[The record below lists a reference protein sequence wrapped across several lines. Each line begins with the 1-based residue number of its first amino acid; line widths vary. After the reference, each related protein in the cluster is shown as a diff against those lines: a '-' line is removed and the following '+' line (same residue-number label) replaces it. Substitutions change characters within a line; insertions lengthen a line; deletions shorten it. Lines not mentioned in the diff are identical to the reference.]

1 MRGETTIRQA
11 TICRETKETQI
22 ALYLNLEG
30 GERKIETGIG
40 FFDHMLNS
48 FAVHGGF
55 GLILKCTGDL
65 EVDGHHTVEDVGIA
79 LGQALARI
87 LGDHAGIARF
97 GSSYVPMDEALGF
110 CALDISGRPYLVYD
124 APMPQPMCGQYDTC
138 LTVEFMRAFATHVG
152 ITLHLKSM
160 YGDNAHHITE
170 ALYKALARAL
180 RQAVT
185 ETGGEVLSAKGVL

>member
-40 FFDHMLNS
+40 FFDHLLNS

-87 LGDHAGIARF
+87 LGDRAGIARF

-138 LTVEFMRAFATHVG
+138 LTVEFMRAFATHAG